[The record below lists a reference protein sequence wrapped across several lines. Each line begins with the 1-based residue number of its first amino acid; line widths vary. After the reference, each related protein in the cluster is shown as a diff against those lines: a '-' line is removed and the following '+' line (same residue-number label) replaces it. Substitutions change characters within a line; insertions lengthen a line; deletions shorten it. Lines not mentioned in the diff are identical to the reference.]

1 MCKLYPFESCAFSY
15 WIMSYYILIEM
26 LLYMCII
33 NNKYKINIH
42 IKLILNIEYSKYI
55 MNSKCILWKWKW
67 KLVTQSCPTLCDPM
81 DCSPP
86 GSFVHGIP
94 QARILAWVA
103 ISFSKGSSQTRDR
116 TQVSNIAGKL
126 FTDWATREMKYI
138 L

>member
-26 LLYMCII
+26 LLYMCLI

-103 ISFSKGSSQTRDR
+103 ISFFKGSSQTRDR